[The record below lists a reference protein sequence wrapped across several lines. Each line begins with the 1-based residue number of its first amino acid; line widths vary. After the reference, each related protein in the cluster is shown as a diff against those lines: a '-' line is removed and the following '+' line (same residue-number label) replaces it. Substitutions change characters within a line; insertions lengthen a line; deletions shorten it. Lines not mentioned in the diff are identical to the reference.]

1 MAFANLFSR
10 LSAVEEDDRSPAQ
23 QNFAHRNEP
32 ENGKRGNARK
42 RKPQS
47 EETGPNKKKQFHQAQ
62 TTRGNNASS
71 FRGGGVKAMH
81 HHMQNTQSEHTIT
94 KGQKYRTKNNHN
106 GTQQQ
111 QNSER
116 QINRHQQR
124 DRWTPAN
131 RGGGHQSRPAWG
143 RGRGDRKYKSNKQE
157 VQVQRPRFMTEEF
170 KDQNAM
176 LVNGRLVCRH
186 FLWGRCIKEDTCQ
199 LEHFKG
205 YNDLVKEVCKF
216 YIIGF
221 CQKGESCPYM
231 HESFPCKFFHRRG
244 QCSKGA
250 DCKFSHEPL
259 NDITTKLLDEAL
271 QKEKDLIELTKQSER
286 ESLRQPENTD
296 ESEMIEADKTPDIP
310 LQPLRPVFYNSAEA
324 NTEKETTLCAT
335 EALTDEAAVPPR
347 APEEAQHQ
355 PPQSSNLN
363 PEEPVCYSVE
373 AVLGPQLF
381 KPFPRLFTTPG
392 CEEFGTSG
400 SANPKEVPY
409 SVNAVLRSFKST
421 LPIVQTV
428 SYTPKTEG
436 DEIAYP
442 LLSSET
448 PNKKVLYSE
457 NTRNEVNK
465 SEMFKSLK
473 VHTGLVSKTCPS
485 LTPAYR
491 DYTKQ
496 SDCRQESLN
505 PRTAHEVKLG
515 LLHTSVTVAKKSS
528 ENKDVRGSMHLH
540 ADMTSSINCKSE
552 GGSTTH
558 RSILPRAPNKTTPK
572 QPTQLR
578 PHISVLTV
586 DPQASVKP
594 SPSSSFTTCKGGAA
608 AATVQPVTGSINTT
622 DPTNSVS
629 RHSAAK
635 QPTEIPPP
643 FKNTQSG
650 LKCGTQEHRS
660 TEITAECSSKMTHDT
675 DLVVGCTKTPR
686 TPFHSLFASPITDT
700 LQHIDDSVRT
710 SSCPQSPPPESAD
723 RTSVHVKSAL
733 ETEKASARSFLSLFA
748 APLSAAPNP
757 CMQPQTEDLKT
768 SSGPQQSI
776 NNETNSKQSTSK
788 LEKHLPHQVIN
799 AVKELAHVPR
809 SPNLSPN
816 PKVENKDS
824 SLALVDQPTKQK
836 LVPVRGVVSDSTH
849 AHQQLPDISPH
860 KGSAVASTAHS
871 VLKNLFLSLSPYQQD
886 AEQQGE

>member
-23 QNFAHRNEP
+23 QNFTHRNEP

-47 EETGPNKKKQFHQAQ
+47 EQTGPNKKQFHQAQ

-71 FRGGGVKAMH
+71 FRDGGVKAMH

-94 KGQKYRTKNNHN
+94 KGQKYRNQNNHN
-106 GTQQQ
+106 GTQQ
-111 QNSER
+111 
-116 QINRHQQR
+116 QQR

-143 RGRGDRKYKSNKQE
+143 RGRGDCTYKNNKQE
-157 VQVQRPRFMTEEF
+157 VQVQRPKFMTEEF

-186 FLWGRCIKEDTCQ
+186 FLWGKCIKEDTCQ
-199 LEHFKG
+199 LEHIKG
-205 YNDLVKEVCKF
+205 CNDLVKEVCKF

-259 NDITTKLLDEAL
+259 NDIKAKLLDEAL
-271 QKEKDLIELTKQSER
+271 QKVKDLIELTKRSEQ
-286 ESLRQPENTD
+286 ESLRPPENTD

-335 EALTDEAAVPPR
+335 EALADE
-347 APEEAQHQ
+347 QHQ

-392 CEEFGTSG
+392 CEELGTSG

-496 SDCRQESLN
+496 SDCRQESLKPA

-515 LLHTSVTVAKKSS
+515 LLHTSVTVAKRSS

-558 RSILPRAPNKTTPK
+558 RSILPRPLNKTTPK

-594 SPSSSFTTCKGGAA
+594 SPSSSFTKFKGGAA

-635 QPTEIPPP
+635 QPTEMPPP

-650 LKCGTQEHRS
+650 LKRGTQEHRS
-660 TEITAECSSKMTHDT
+660 TEITAECSSKMTHGT
-675 DLVVGCTKTPR
+675 DLDVGCKKTLR
-686 TPFHSLFASPITDT
+686 RPFHSLFASPITDT
-700 LQHIDDSVRT
+700 LQHIDHSVRT
-710 SSCPQSPPPESAD
+710 SSCPQSSPPESAD
-723 RTSVHVKSAL
+723 RTSDHVKSAL

-757 CMQPQTEDLKT
+757 CMQPQTEDVKT
-768 SSGPQQSI
+768 SSGPQHSI

-809 SPNLSPN
+809 SPN
-816 PKVENKDS
+816 PKLENKDS
-824 SLALVDQPTKQK
+824 SLAHVDQPTKQK

-849 AHQQLPDISPH
+849 AHQQLPDISSH
-860 KGSAVASTAHS
+860 KDSQSNSPLRTLLHTHQTSSHS
-871 VLKNLFLSLSPYQQD
+871 FQHRLVDQD
-886 AEQQGE
+886 GRRKENG

>member
-1 MAFANLFSR
+1 
-10 LSAVEEDDRSPAQ
+10 
-23 QNFAHRNEP
+23 
-32 ENGKRGNARK
+32 
-42 RKPQS
+42 
-47 EETGPNKKKQFHQAQ
+47 
-62 TTRGNNASS
+62 
-71 FRGGGVKAMH
+71 MH
-81 HHMQNTQSEHTIT
+81 HHMQNIQSEHTII
-94 KGQKYRTKNNHN
+94 KGQNYRTKNNHN

-111 QNSER
+111 QQQNPER
-116 QINRHQQR
+116 QINQHQQR

-143 RGRGDRKYKSNKQE
+143 RGRGDRKSKSTKQE

-170 KDQNAM
+170 KDQNAL

-186 FLWGRCIKEDTCQ
+186 FLQGRCIKEDTCQ
-199 LEHFKG
+199 LEHIKG
-205 YNDLVKEVCKF
+205 YNDLVKEACKF

-271 QKEKDLIELTKQSER
+271 QKQKGLIELTKQSEQD
-286 ESLRQPENTD
+286 SLRPPENTD
-296 ESEMIEADKTPDIP
+296 ESERIEADKTPDIP
-310 LQPLRPVFYNSAEA
+310 LQPLRPVFYNSTEA

-335 EALTDEAAVPPR
+335 EALADEATVPPR
-347 APEEAQHQ
+347 APDDAQHQ
-355 PPQSSNLN
+355 PPQSSHLN
-363 PEEPVCYSVE
+363 PVEPVCYSVE

-409 SVNAVLRSFKST
+409 SVNAILRSFKST

-442 LLSSET
+442 LLNSET

-457 NTRNEVNK
+457 NTRNELNK
-465 SEMFKSLK
+465 SEMLKSLK

-496 SDCRQESLN
+496 SDFRQESLKPA

-552 GGSTTH
+552 GGSTTY
-558 RSILPRAPNKTTPK
+558 RSILPRPPNKTTPK

-578 PHISVLTV
+578 PNISVLTV

-594 SPSSSFTTCKGGAA
+594 SPYSSFTKFKGGAA
-608 AATVQPVTGSINTT
+608 AATVQPITGSINTT

-629 RHSAAK
+629 RHSVAK
-635 QPTEIPPP
+635 QPTEMPPP

-650 LKCGTQEHRS
+650 LKRGTQEHRS
-660 TEITAECSSKMTHDT
+660 TKITAECSSKMTHST
-675 DLVVGCTKTPR
+675 DLDVGYKKTLR
-686 TPFHSLFASPITDT
+686 RPFHSLFTSPITDT

-710 SSCPQSPPPESAD
+710 SSCPPSSPPESAD
-723 RTSVHVKSAL
+723 RTSDHVKSAL

-776 NNETNSKQSTSK
+776 NNETNSKESTSK

-799 AVKELAHVPR
+799 ALKELAHVPR

-816 PKVENKDS
+816 PKLENKDS
-824 SLALVDQPTKQK
+824 SLAHVDQPMKEK

-849 AHQQLPDISPH
+849 AHQQLPDISSH
-860 KGSAVASTAHS
+860 KGSAVASTTNS

>member
-23 QNFAHRNEP
+23 QHFTHRNEP

-47 EETGPNKKKQFHQAQ
+47 EQTGPNKKKQFHQAQ

-71 FRGGGVKAMH
+71 FRDGGVKAMH
-81 HHMQNTQSEHTIT
+81 HYMHHHMH
-94 KGQKYRTKNNHN
+94 HHM
-106 GTQQQ
+106 QQQ
-111 QNSER
+111 QQLQQNPER
-116 QINRHQQR
+116 QRNQHQQR
-124 DRWTPAN
+124 DRWTPAY

-143 RGRGDRKYKSNKQE
+143 RGRGDRKYNNNKQE
-157 VQVQRPRFMTEEF
+157 VQVQRPRFMSEEF

-186 FLWGRCIKEDTCQ
+186 FLSGKCIKEDTSAQ
-199 LEHFKG
+199 
-205 YNDLVKEVCKF
+205 
-216 YIIGF
+216 
-221 CQKGESCPYM
+221 
-231 HESFPCKFFHRRG
+231 SFPCKFFHRRG
-244 QCSKGA
+244 YCSNGA

-271 QKEKDLIELTKQSER
+271 QKEKDLFELTTKSEQ
-286 ESLRQPENTD
+286 ESWRPPENTD
-296 ESEMIEADKTPDIP
+296 ESEMIEANKTPDIP

-335 EALTDEAAVPPR
+335 EATDEAAVPPR
-347 APEEAQHQ
+347 APEDAQHQ

-409 SVNAVLRSFKST
+409 SVDAVLRSFKST
-421 LPIVQTV
+421 LPIVKTV

-473 VHTGLVSKTCPS
+473 VHTGLVSKTNPS

-496 SDCRQESLN
+496 SDCRQGSLKPA

-558 RSILPRAPNKTTPK
+558 RSILPRPPKNTTPK
-572 QPTQLR
+572 QPRQLR

-594 SPSSSFTTCKGGAA
+594 SPSSSFTKCKGGAA

-635 QPTEIPPP
+635 QPTEKPPP

-650 LKCGTQEHRS
+650 LKRGTQEHRS
-660 TEITAECSSKMTHDT
+660 TEITAECSSKMTHGT
-675 DLVVGCTKTPR
+675 DLDVGCKKTLR
-686 TPFHSLFASPITDT
+686 RPFHSLFASPITDT

-710 SSCPQSPPPESAD
+710 SSCPQSSPPESAD
-723 RTSVHVKSAL
+723 RTSDHVKSAL
-733 ETEKASARSFLSLFA
+733 ETEKACARSFLSLFA

-776 NNETNSKQSTSK
+776 NIETNSKQSTSK
-788 LEKHLPHQVIN
+788 LEEHLPHQFIN

-816 PKVENKDS
+816 PKLENKVS
-824 SLALVDQPTKQK
+824 SLAHVDQPTKQK

-849 AHQQLPDISPH
+849 AHQPDISSH
-860 KGSAVASTAHS
+860 KGSAVASTANS

>member
-23 QNFAHRNEP
+23 QHFTHRNEP

-47 EETGPNKKKQFHQAQ
+47 EQTGPNKKKQFHQAQ

-71 FRGGGVKAMH
+71 FRDGGVKA
-81 HHMQNTQSEHTIT
+81 I
-94 KGQKYRTKNNHN
+94 
-106 GTQQQ
+106 
-111 QNSER
+111 
-116 QINRHQQR
+116 
-124 DRWTPAN
+124 
-131 RGGGHQSRPAWG
+131 GGGHQSRPAWG
-143 RGRGDRKYKSNKQE
+143 RGRGDRKYNNNKQE
-157 VQVQRPRFMTEEF
+157 VQVQRPRFMSEEF

-186 FLWGRCIKEDTCQ
+186 FLSGKCIKAAAQ
-199 LEHFKG
+199 
-205 YNDLVKEVCKF
+205 
-216 YIIGF
+216 
-221 CQKGESCPYM
+221 
-231 HESFPCKFFHRRG
+231 SFPCKFFHRRG
-244 QCSKGA
+244 YCSNGA

-271 QKEKDLIELTKQSER
+271 QKEKDLFELTTKSEQ
-286 ESLRQPENTD
+286 ESWRPPENTD
-296 ESEMIEADKTPDIP
+296 ESEMIEANKTPDIP

-335 EALTDEAAVPPR
+335 EATDEAAVPPR
-347 APEEAQHQ
+347 APEDAQHQ

-409 SVNAVLRSFKST
+409 SVDAVLRSFKST
-421 LPIVQTV
+421 LPIVKTV

-473 VHTGLVSKTCPS
+473 VHTGLVSKTNPS

-496 SDCRQESLN
+496 SDCRQGSLKPA

-528 ENKDVRGSMHLH
+528 ENKD
-540 ADMTSSINCKSE
+540 
-552 GGSTTH
+552 
-558 RSILPRAPNKTTPK
+558 
-572 QPTQLR
+572 
-578 PHISVLTV
+578 
-586 DPQASVKP
+586 
-594 SPSSSFTTCKGGAA
+594 
-608 AATVQPVTGSINTT
+608 
-622 DPTNSVS
+622 
-629 RHSAAK
+629 
-635 QPTEIPPP
+635 
-643 FKNTQSG
+643 
-650 LKCGTQEHRS
+650 
-660 TEITAECSSKMTHDT
+660 
-675 DLVVGCTKTPR
+675 
-686 TPFHSLFASPITDT
+686 
-700 LQHIDDSVRT
+700 
-710 SSCPQSPPPESAD
+710 
-723 RTSVHVKSAL
+723 
-733 ETEKASARSFLSLFA
+733 
-748 APLSAAPNP
+748 
-757 CMQPQTEDLKT
+757 
-768 SSGPQQSI
+768 
-776 NNETNSKQSTSK
+776 
-788 LEKHLPHQVIN
+788 
-799 AVKELAHVPR
+799 
-809 SPNLSPN
+809 
-816 PKVENKDS
+816 
-824 SLALVDQPTKQK
+824 PTKQK

-849 AHQQLPDISPH
+849 AHQPDISSH
-860 KGSAVASTAHS
+860 KGSAVASTANS

-886 AEQQGE
+886 AEQQVCC